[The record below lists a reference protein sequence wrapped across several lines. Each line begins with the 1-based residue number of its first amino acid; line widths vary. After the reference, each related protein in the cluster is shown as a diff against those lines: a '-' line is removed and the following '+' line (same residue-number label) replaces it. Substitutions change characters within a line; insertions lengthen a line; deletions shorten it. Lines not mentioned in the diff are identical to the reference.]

1 MPYFGMF
8 KKKYWKS
15 TNIRDSRKSIII
27 QSFRLLTKLSLYDLK
42 KYEEKEIDFSL
53 NISEVEADKADND
66 GPNGIQEI
74 NKIIKL
80 KESGLIAVAVINK
93 TSNMLVIKK
102 YAPPCKNQ
110 NR

>member
-66 GPNGIQEI
+66 GPNGIKEI
-74 NKIIKL
+74 N
-80 KESGLIAVAVINK
+80 N
-93 TSNMLVIKK
+93 LVVWILV
-102 YAPPCKNQ
+102 YQKNLYFYS
-110 NR
+110 

>member
-1 MPYFGMF
+1 M
-8 KKKYWKS
+8 
-15 TNIRDSRKSIII
+15 
-27 QSFRLLTKLSLYDLK
+27 YDLK

-66 GPNGIQEI
+66 DPNGIKEI

-102 YAPPCKNQ
+102 
-110 NR
+110 

>member
-1 MPYFGMF
+1 MPYLGMF

-15 TNIRDSRKSIII
+15 TNIRDSIKSIIS

-66 GPNGIQEI
+66 GPNGIKEI

-80 KESGLIAVAVINK
+80 NESGLIAVAVINK

-102 YAPPCKNQ
+102 
-110 NR
+110 

>member
-66 GPNGIQEI
+66 DPNGIKEI

-102 YAPPCKNQ
+102 
-110 NR
+110 

>member
-15 TNIRDSRKSIII
+15 TNIRDSRKSIIS

-66 GPNGIQEI
+66 GANGIKEI

-102 YAPPCKNQ
+102 
-110 NR
+110 

>member
-1 MPYFGMF
+1 MPYLGIF

-15 TNIRDSRKSIII
+15 TNIRASIKRII
-27 QSFRLLTKLSLYDLK
+27 SQSFKLLTKLSLYDLK

-66 GPNGIQEI
+66 GPNGSKEI
-74 NKIIKL
+74 NKNIKL

-102 YAPPCKNQ
+102 
-110 NR
+110 